1 MLSNSEDARL
11 VSLEHKVYEIYK
23 LRELNFLQVHEKAP
37 SGIWEV
43 HEDFLLSMA
52 NLFSKPK
59 VKSIETGCGLST
71 AVIANLG
78 WKHTCIAPDKM
89 EFTRLRKWLKR
100 NKISTRRIKFIESE
114 SYKIV
119 ARIKEKFD
127 FILIDGNHGFPHPI
141 VDTFYLSLK
150 LRVGGYLAIDDTHL
164 PFMNTLIESLN
175 QKRYW
180 EVYSKGDKWVVY
192 KLIGPNTSAVDDWI

>member
-1 MLSNSEDARL
+1 MKSNSQPTSFVEL
-11 VSLEHKVYEIYK
+11 KHKVYEIYK
-23 LRELNFLQVHEKAP
+23 LREQNFLQVHDEAP

-43 HEDFLLSMA
+43 NEDFLLSMV
-52 NLFSKPK
+52 NLFSKTN

-89 EFTRLRKWLKR
+89 EFTRLKKWLKTS
-100 NKISTRRIKFIESE
+100 KISTRRVKFIESE

-119 ARIKEKFD
+119 PSIKGEFD
-127 FILIDGNHGFPHPI
+127 FILIDGNHGFPHPV

-150 LRVGGYLAIDDTHL
+150 LRVGGFLAIDDANL

-175 QKRYW
+175 QKKYW
-180 EVYSKGDKWVVY
+180 EVYATGGKWVIY
-192 KLIGPNTSAVDDWI
+192 QLIGPNTSAVDDWI

>member
-1 MLSNSEDARL
+1 MKSNSQPTSFVEL
-11 VSLEHKVYEIYK
+11 KHKVYEIYK
-23 LRELNFLQVHEKAP
+23 LREQNFLQIHEKAP

-43 HEDFLLSMA
+43 HEDFLLSMV
-52 NLFSKPK
+52 NLFSKRN

-89 EFTRLRKWLKR
+89 EFTRLKRWLKKS
-100 NKISTRRIKFIESE
+100 KISTRRIKFIESE

-119 ARIKEKFD
+119 PSIKGEFD
-127 FILIDGNHGFPHPI
+127 FILIDGNHGFPHPV

-150 LRVGGYLAIDDTHL
+150 LRVGGFLAIDDTNL

-175 QKRYW
+175 QKKYW
-180 EVYSKGDKWVVY
+180 EVYATGGKWVVY
-192 KLIGPNTSAVDDWI
+192 QLIGPNTSAVDDWI

>member
-1 MLSNSEDARL
+1 MKSNSQPTSFVEL
-11 VSLEHKVYEIYK
+11 KHKVYEIYK
-23 LRELNFLQVHEKAP
+23 LREQNFLQIHEKAS

-43 HEDFLLSMA
+43 HEDFLLSMV
-52 NLFSKPK
+52 NLFSKRN

-89 EFTRLRKWLKR
+89 EFTRLKRWLKKS
-100 NKISTRRIKFIESE
+100 KISTRRIKFIESE

-119 ARIKEKFD
+119 PSIKGEFD
-127 FILIDGNHGFPHPI
+127 FILIDGNHGFPHPV

-150 LRVGGYLAIDDTHL
+150 LRVGGFLAIDDTNL

-175 QKRYW
+175 QKKYW
-180 EVYSKGDKWVVY
+180 EVYATGGKWVVY
-192 KLIGPNTSAVDDWI
+192 QLIGPNTLAVDDWI